1 MMIHD
6 NTNIRAARLSAGIIP
21 HPLLERSDSLRDAIP
36 HCASASALH
45 HAFRACGATGSAYT
59 QRYMLEKLLA
69 FFFPDTCVGCGRT
82 GSALCAVCERNIT
95 TRPEAM
101 PGNMGALFDYRHPMV
116 KKAIIGLKYRSRK
129 ALAEYFGVA
138 LYREFFKHL
147 SRDPRKAAEGI
158 MLVPIPA
165 HVEGLRRRGY
175 NHAELIARTISACAA
190 KDGFT
195 MPVELLLE
203 RNKETIHQVA
213 TKTKRQRLESQVGA
227 FSARNGTRIA
237 GKTVILIDDVIT
249 TGATIRAAKDA
260 LRPLGPKRILAVA
273 AAH

>member
-1 MMIHD
+1 MQV
-6 NTNIRAARLSAGIIP
+6 NCN
-21 HPLLERSDSLRDAIP
+21 
-36 HCASASALH
+36 ASR
-45 HAFRACGATGSAYT
+45 RACGATRSAYT
-59 QRYMLEKLLA
+59 QAYMLEKLLA
-69 FFFPDTCVGCGRT
+69 VLFPDTCIGCGRS

-95 TRPEAM
+95 THPQAM
-101 PGNMGALFDYRHPMV
+101 PGNMGALFDYHHPMV
-116 KKAIIGLKYRSRK
+116 KKAIVGLKYRSRK
-129 ALAEYFGVA
+129 PLAEYFGVA

-147 SRDPRKAAEGI
+147 ARDPRKTEEGI

-165 HVEGLRRRGY
+165 HVEGLRRRGF
-175 NHAELIARTISACAA
+175 NHAELIARTISECAA
-190 KDGFT
+190 RDGFAL
-195 MPVELLLE
+195 PVELLLE

-227 FSARNGTRIA
+227 FSARTGVRIS

-260 LRPLGPKRILAVA
+260 LRPLEPKRILAVA